1 MAMTNAM
8 WVILVVGIV
17 IGYFVGRWWAEVR
30 RARFDMDRV
39 WGSRKNYRDG

>member
-1 MAMTNAM
+1 MTNSM

-17 IGYFVGRWWAEVR
+17 IGFFVGRWWAEFR